1 MREEEEHRL
10 DPFDEE
16 MQMTI
21 TKTVRGKRIR
31 LRRAKSG
38 PKRLPAGVKKRRVN
52 IRLSPHWHEVGKEK
66 ATGHDLSFSGYFG
79 ALIYQDSL
87 HNESG

>member
-52 IRLSPHWHEVGKEK
+52 IRLSPHWHEVGKEQAAAHK
-66 ATGHDLSFSGYFG
+66 LSFSGYLET
-79 ALIYQDSL
+79 LIHRDSL
-87 HNESG
+87 HL